1 MNEIEYLGE
10 HLWVG
15 TVGHLSIIMGFV
27 ASLFTAFTYYRCTQ
41 TRGTELSEGWRTLGR
56 IGWMVHSVCVF
67 SLFGVIL
74 YAMSQYYYEYQYVQA
89 HVSDDLP
96 MRYILS
102 AFWEG
107 QEGSFMLWMIWHAVL
122 GMFVWRRDY
131 KWESPVLAVVVL
143 INAVIF
149 SMLLGLYIDF
159 GDTVFKIGANPT
171 LLLRNVLELPLF
183 MNADYTSLITG
194 NGLNPLLQNYWMT
207 IHPPMLFLGF
217 ASTAFPFAFAIAGL
231 WTGDHKGWLKPATN
245 WSLFSAGVLGTGILM
260 GAIWAYEALSFGG
273 YWAWDPVENAS
284 LVPWMLLVAGVHTHL
299 IARNSGYAIRSTY
312 LFYILTFVFIL
323 YSTYLT
329 RSGVLGETSVH
340 AFTEMGLGYQLVF
353 FVLFFLLLGIVLYIY
368 RYKSIPAPER
378 EENIKSREFWM
389 FIGSLVLMFGGFL
402 IISSTSLPVFN
413 KIATY
418 FNEDYIG
425 RVIEDPIEHFN
436 KFQLW
441 IAVFIS
447 ILSSVA
453 IYLRYGSKQRKWS
466 RITKHILI
474 AAVIAA
480 VLTYLLTFWISYK
493 GAWQYTLLT
502 FFGLFA
508 MVANV
513 DYIFTQTKN
522 DIRLSSSAVAHFG
535 FGAMMLGIITSGLN
549 QSFISNNPFVFG
561 ESMDDVSRKR
571 SIVLI
576 KGEPLYSEGHFITW
590 QSDTLIANMR
600 HYDINFKKIDEER
613 NVLEEW
619 NLRPNA
625 VYAND
630 FSKISAFNPDTRHKW
645 HEDIFT
651 CILNLSPP
659 MMSQEQLKEME
670 DTLVYNTYYA
680 SVGDTIR
687 GVENDIV
694 IERLSYEPSHPEYNP
709 EDNDFGVSLVTSF
722 YNRESKKDS
731 TVETSLGLRGPLV
744 YKYPEKIES
753 FGVRVRPADT
763 LMNMIFPAETD
774 LVYMPYKTTQGS
786 SFTVDGTTIELVELN
801 NKPAKSSYKPED
813 GDIAIEARLKV
824 TRDGISYPATPT
836 YVIRGNIPMSIKHYI
851 PQTGTHIRF
860 SNIDPINETFGF
872 KVAQQSTELPPLAIE
887 VAEKVTRSDLL
898 LLEAKIFPG
907 INIFWSGTIMM
918 MMGFLMAWLL
928 RVFYKSDRD
937 RKQKKE
943 S

>member
-1 MNEIEYLGE
+1 MNEIQYLGE

-15 TVGHLSIIMGFV
+15 TVGHLSIILGFV
-27 ASLFTAFTYYRCTQ
+27 ASLFTAFAYCKATNNNDLENTANWK
-41 TRGTELSEGWRTLGR
+41 SLGR
-56 IGWMVHSVCVF
+56 IGWAIHGVCVF
-67 SLFGVIL
+67 ALFGVIL
-74 YAMSQYYYEYQYVQA
+74 YAMSQFYYEYQYVQA

-107 QEGSFMLWMIWHAVL
+107 QEGSFMLWMMWHAVL
-122 GMFVWRRDY
+122 GTFIWKKDT
-131 KWESPVLAVVVL
+131 KWEAPVLSVVVL

-149 SMLLGLYIDF
+149 TMLLGIHVGF
-159 GDTVFKIGANPT
+159 GDTIVKIGANPT
-171 LLLRNVLELPLF
+171 LLLRNVLDLPLF
-183 MNADYTSLITG
+183 ANADYTSLITG

-207 IHPPMLFLGF
+207 IHPPMLFMGF

-231 WTGDHKGWLKPATN
+231 WTNDHKGWLKPAQG
-245 WSLFSAGVLGTGILM
+245 WAFFSAGVLGTGILM

-284 LVPWMLLVAGVHTHL
+284 LVPWMLLVAGTHTHL
-299 IARNSGYAIRSTY
+299 IARKSGYAIRSTY
-312 LFYILTFVFIL
+312 LFYILTFAFIL

-340 AFTEMGLGYQLVF
+340 AFTEMGLGYQLIF
-353 FVLFFLLLGIVLYIY
+353 FVVFFLLLGLIPYFLK
-368 RYKSIPAPER
+368 YKSIPAPEK
-378 EENIKSREFWM
+378 EESIKSREFWM
-389 FIGSLVLMFGGFL
+389 FIGSLVLMFGGLL

-413 KIATY
+413 KIATL
-418 FNEDYIG
+418 FNEDYVG

-441 IAVFIS
+441 IAVFMS
-447 ILSSVA
+447 IIASVA
-453 IYLRYGSKQRKWS
+453 IFLRYGSKQRKWS
-466 RITKHILI
+466 KIARHIGI
-474 AAVIAA
+474 AFVASAL
-480 VLTYLLTFWISYK
+480 LTYVLTFWISYK
-493 GAWQYTLLT
+493 GAWQYVAFT
-502 FFGLFA
+502 FFGVFA

-513 DYIFTQTKN
+513 DYLFTQTKG
-522 DIRLSSSAVAHFG
+522 DIKLASSAVSHFG

-561 ESMDDVSRKR
+561 EAMDDESRKR

-590 QSDTLIANMR
+590 ESDTLIANTR
-600 HYDINFKKIDEER
+600 HYDINFKKIDEDR
-613 NVLEEW
+613 NVLDEW
-619 NLRPNA
+619 TLTPNS

-630 FSKISAFNPDTRHKW
+630 FSKISAFNPDTRHRF

-670 DTLVYNTYYA
+670 DTIVYNTYYA
-680 SVGDTIR
+680 NVGDTIR
-687 GVENDIV
+687 GIDNDIV
-694 IERLSYEPSHPEYNP
+694 VERISYNPDHPEYDP
-709 EDNDFGVSLVTSF
+709 AENDFGVSLVTSF
-722 YNRESKKDS
+722 YNREAKKDS
-731 TVETSLGLRGPLV
+731 TVETALGLRGPLV

-763 LMNMIFPAETD
+763 LMSMMFPIENN
-774 LVYMPYKTTQGS
+774 LEYKNYTTTQGGK
-786 SFTVDGTTIELVELN
+786 FEIDGTTIELVELN
-801 NKPAKSSYKPED
+801 NKPAKSSYQPEE

-824 TRDGISYPATPT
+824 TRDGVSYPATPI
-836 YVIRGNIPMSIKHYI
+836 YVIRGNLPMSIKHYI

-860 SNIDPINETFGF
+860 SSIDPVKETFGF
-872 KVAQQSTELPPLAIE
+872 KVAQQSTDLPPLAIE
-887 VAEKVTRSDLL
+887 VAEQVTRSDLL

-907 INIFWSGTIMM
+907 ISIFWSGTIMM
-918 MMGFLMAWLL
+918 MCGLLMAWLL
-928 RVFYKSDRD
+928 RIRS
-937 RKQKKE
+937 KKE
-943 S
+943 KS

>member
-1 MNEIEYLGE
+1 MNEIQYLGE

-15 TVGHLSIIMGFV
+15 TVGHMSIILGFV
-27 ASLFTAFTYYRCTQ
+27 ASLFTAFTYYRSTQ
-41 TRGTELSEGWRTLGR
+41 TQGTEPSDDWRTLGR

-368 RYKSIPAPER
+368 RYKSIPAPEK

-453 IYLRYGSKQRKWS
+453 VYLRYGSKQRKWS

-480 VLTYLLTFWISYK
+480 VLTYLLTFWIS
-493 GAWQYTLLT
+493 
-502 FFGLFA
+502 
-508 MVANV
+508 
-513 DYIFTQTKN
+513 
-522 DIRLSSSAVAHFG
+522 
-535 FGAMMLGIITSGLN
+535 
-549 QSFISNNPFVFG
+549 
-561 ESMDDVSRKR
+561 
-571 SIVLI
+571 
-576 KGEPLYSEGHFITW
+576 
-590 QSDTLIANMR
+590 
-600 HYDINFKKIDEER
+600 
-613 NVLEEW
+613 
-619 NLRPNA
+619 
-625 VYAND
+625 
-630 FSKISAFNPDTRHKW
+630 
-645 HEDIFT
+645 
-651 CILNLSPP
+651 
-659 MMSQEQLKEME
+659 
-670 DTLVYNTYYA
+670 
-680 SVGDTIR
+680 
-687 GVENDIV
+687 
-694 IERLSYEPSHPEYNP
+694 
-709 EDNDFGVSLVTSF
+709 
-722 YNRESKKDS
+722 
-731 TVETSLGLRGPLV
+731 
-744 YKYPEKIES
+744 
-753 FGVRVRPADT
+753 
-763 LMNMIFPAETD
+763 
-774 LVYMPYKTTQGS
+774 
-786 SFTVDGTTIELVELN
+786 
-801 NKPAKSSYKPED
+801 
-813 GDIAIEARLKV
+813 
-824 TRDGISYPATPT
+824 
-836 YVIRGNIPMSIKHYI
+836 
-851 PQTGTHIRF
+851 
-860 SNIDPINETFGF
+860 
-872 KVAQQSTELPPLAIE
+872 
-887 VAEKVTRSDLL
+887 
-898 LLEAKIFPG
+898 
-907 INIFWSGTIMM
+907 
-918 MMGFLMAWLL
+918 
-928 RVFYKSDRD
+928 
-937 RKQKKE
+937 
-943 S
+943 

>member
-1 MNEIEYLGE
+1 
-10 HLWVG
+10 
-15 TVGHLSIIMGFV
+15 
-27 ASLFTAFTYYRCTQ
+27 
-41 TRGTELSEGWRTLGR
+41 
-56 IGWMVHSVCVF
+56 
-67 SLFGVIL
+67 
-74 YAMSQYYYEYQYVQA
+74 
-89 HVSDDLP
+89 

-353 FVLFFLLLGIVLYIY
+353 FVLFFLLLGIFLYIY

-561 ESMDDVSRKR
+561 
-571 SIVLI
+571 
-576 KGEPLYSEGHFITW
+576 
-590 QSDTLIANMR
+590 
-600 HYDINFKKIDEER
+600 
-613 NVLEEW
+613 
-619 NLRPNA
+619 
-625 VYAND
+625 
-630 FSKISAFNPDTRHKW
+630 
-645 HEDIFT
+645 
-651 CILNLSPP
+651 
-659 MMSQEQLKEME
+659 
-670 DTLVYNTYYA
+670 
-680 SVGDTIR
+680 
-687 GVENDIV
+687 
-694 IERLSYEPSHPEYNP
+694 
-709 EDNDFGVSLVTSF
+709 
-722 YNRESKKDS
+722 
-731 TVETSLGLRGPLV
+731 
-744 YKYPEKIES
+744 
-753 FGVRVRPADT
+753 
-763 LMNMIFPAETD
+763 
-774 LVYMPYKTTQGS
+774 
-786 SFTVDGTTIELVELN
+786 
-801 NKPAKSSYKPED
+801 
-813 GDIAIEARLKV
+813 
-824 TRDGISYPATPT
+824 
-836 YVIRGNIPMSIKHYI
+836 
-851 PQTGTHIRF
+851 
-860 SNIDPINETFGF
+860 
-872 KVAQQSTELPPLAIE
+872 
-887 VAEKVTRSDLL
+887 
-898 LLEAKIFPG
+898 
-907 INIFWSGTIMM
+907 
-918 MMGFLMAWLL
+918 
-928 RVFYKSDRD
+928 
-937 RKQKKE
+937 
-943 S
+943 